1 MNISLASLL
10 SLRSEYEEIIK
21 RYRIPEEHKN
31 SCIDNLIWF
40 KANGKG
46 SNRLRS
52 RYKRAIEIADIIL
65 EEYGYEKKSH
75 ISGIRGKKIATL

>member
-10 SLRSEYEEIIK
+10 SLRTEYEEIVR
-21 RYRIPEEHKN
+21 RYRIPDERKN
-31 SCIDNLIWF
+31 SCIDNLVWF

-52 RYKRAIEIADIIL
+52 RYNRAIEIADIIL
-65 EEYGYEKKSH
+65 EEYENEKTSH
-75 ISGIRGKKIATL
+75 ISGVCGKKVATL

>member
-10 SLRSEYEEIIK
+10 NLRSEYEEIVR
-21 RYRIPEEHKN
+21 RYRIPDEHKN
-31 SCIDNLIWF
+31 SCIDNLVWF

-52 RYKRAIEIADIIL
+52 RYERSIEIADIIL
-65 EEYGYEKKSH
+65 EEYRYEKKSH
-75 ISGIRGKKIATL
+75 IPGLCGKAIKSI

>member
-10 SLRSEYEEIIK
+10 NLRSEYEEIIR
-21 RYRIPEEHKN
+21 RYRSPDERKS
-31 SCIDNLIWF
+31 SCIDNLVWF

-52 RYKRAIEIADIIL
+52 RYERAIEIADIIL
-65 EEYGYEKKSH
+65 EEYRYEKKSH
-75 ISGIRGKKIATL
+75 IPSIRGKKVTAL